1 MLQSKSV
8 FVNPIGLCDPTPNGY
23 THVVIAPE
31 EGTTVYIAGQDG
43 QDEYENFADDFATQI
58 KQAFNNLR
66 IALAAAGAQPKHV
79 VKINTFIV
87 DHNESKLT
95 QLASEVGA
103 MWGEQTPAQTLVPVP
118 RLALDRMLFEVDAV
132 AVIPAG

>member
-1 MLQSKSV
+1 MLKSESQ
-8 FVNPIGLCDPTPNGY
+8 FINPIGLCDPAPNGY

-31 EGTTVYIAGQDG
+31 AGTTVYIAGQDG
-43 QDEYENFADDFATQI
+43 QDEHGNLDDDFATQM
-58 KQAFNNLR
+58 KQAFDNLR
-66 IALAAAGAQPKHV
+66 IALAAAGAQSKHV

-87 DHNESKLT
+87 DHDESKLA
-95 QLASEVGA
+95 QLASEVWA

-132 AVIPAG
+132 AVIPAA